1 MIRYFIVCILLFS
14 CSSLKEEEK
23 ENNSIFIDISQ
34 SKAGVL
40 SDVYEDIE
48 YVYLQNADKFPLVRP
63 FKVKINFN
71 LIGIEDTG
79 AEQYVFYNFDG
90 IPIVKIPATGAGPGE
105 FGRTE
110 DFQIFSDSI
119 VIKDP
124 MTSKLIAFDRFGR
137 FLSEQKSLV
146 QTSYFFRTS
155 SSIIHYSK
163 NIFEHGFFHFY
174 IEGDNEILGEMPTK
188 PTVENVV
195 FADKDG
201 FELDEKN
208 NQIVFKIPFSTQVA
222 TFNLDGQLK
231 EIYNFDFGANSLKD
245 EDRVSLSESEINDLV
260 LNRNLVS
267 GISSLYPL
275 SDGYFL
281 SFGAGFKESHQ
292 VFLDR
297 NFKILHQL
305 KNFKNDIDGLP
316 IRTIPWF
323 HFQNK
328 IGYLIPSGEF
338 YADYLEK
345 FGSEKEQPS
354 NNLHRF
360 VKKYNNALGEDSYV
374 LIFLKVKDSIWNNKI
389 RIDED
394 LK

>member
-1 MIRYFIVCILLFS
+1 MIRYFVLCILLFS
-14 CSSLKEEEK
+14 CNSLKEEEK
-23 ENNSIFIDISQ
+23 GINTIYIDISQ
-34 SKAGVL
+34 SNSGLL

-63 FKVKINFN
+63 FKVKMNFN

-79 AEQYVFYNFDG
+79 AEQYVFYNFEG
-90 IPIVKIPATGAGPGE
+90 IPMFKIPATGSGPGE

-124 MTSKLIAFDRFGR
+124 MTSKFITFDKSGR
-137 FLSEQKSLV
+137 FLSERRSLV
-146 QTSYFFRTS
+146 HTSYFFQTS
-155 SSIIHYSK
+155 APTIHYSK

-174 IEGDNEILGEMPTK
+174 IEGDKGITVEMPTK

-208 NQIVFKIPFSTQVA
+208 DQILFKIPFATQIA
-222 TFNLDGQLK
+222 TFQLDGQLK
-231 EIYNFDFGANSLKD
+231 AIYNFDFGVNSLKD

-267 GISSLYPL
+267 RVSSLYL
-275 SDGYFL
+275 LTNGYFL

-292 VFLDR
+292 IFLDR
-297 NFKILHQL
+297 NFKILHQF

-328 IGYLIPSGEF
+328 IGYLVPSGEF

-374 LIFLKVKDSIWNNKI
+374 LIFLKVKDSM
-389 RIDED
+389 
-394 LK
+394 